1 MADGSEDQ
9 ASQDAQRHA
18 TKHQFRKMDAKYY
31 ENEFVHTAIKELDYV
46 RTPFYDLAQHEHLK
60 EGEDTSKYLEDLSV
74 KT

>member
-1 MADGSEDQ
+1 
-9 ASQDAQRHA
+9 
-18 TKHQFRKMDAKYY
+18 MDAKYY